1 MRSRRAIY
9 FNVSLLSNHDI
20 DADVLKESDYIFLV
34 LIGNVKWVLIFFF
47 CSGGESYLVCCG
59 EAAEPVFGIFMMCS
73 PKIGFPKG
81 FD

>member
-47 CSGGESYLVCCG
+47 LQWRRELFSLLWRS
-59 EAAEPVFGIFMMCS
+59 S
-73 PKIGFPKG
+73 RTGFRD
-81 FD
+81 FHDVQS